1 MTERLD
7 RIEATLEA
15 IAQSQRELIDG
26 LKETR
31 AIANS
36 NAKAIQALNDTV
48 NSNIKKAERDR
59 ARLYEAM
66 ARMSAA
72 QSHFWQI
79 QEDYYLRLGEVD
91 KRQSRTV
98 ELLDRISQRLDEHDS
113 NR

>member
-7 RIEATLEA
+7 RIEAA
-15 IAQSQRELIDG
+15 IEELTDS

-36 NAKAIQALNDTV
+36 NAKAIQALNDAVTRDRE
-48 NSNIKKAERDR
+48 KAERDR

-79 QEDYYLRLGEVD
+79 QEDYYLRLEEID
-91 KRQSRTV
+91 RRQAKTA
-98 ELLDRISQRLDEHDS
+98 EILDRISKRLEQQE
-113 NR
+113 

>member
-7 RIEATLEA
+7 RIEAAIEA
-15 IAQSQRELIDG
+15 LTQSQRELTDS
-26 LKETR
+26 LKETK

-36 NAKAIQALNDTV
+36 NAKAIQALSDAVTRDRE
-48 NSNIKKAERDR
+48 KAERDR

-79 QEDYYLRLGEVD
+79 QEDYYLRLEEID
-91 KRQSRTV
+91 KRQAKTA
-98 ELLDRISQRLDEHDS
+98 EILDRISQRLEPQE
-113 NR
+113 